1 MIEFGREYYVDNKYF
16 FLKKRKDSIDVYYS
30 VNNTISEARAY
41 DEKISFPLTMEK
53 NVKLVVEKALK
64 TKKKFSKSD
73 LKKIMDKISSKNEK
87 GEIEEL
93 VDFDGTFNSSKIPI
107 HDPKMS
113 PTKTMDQTVFAVS
126 QPGNPWTR
134 GYRVYYGESVE
145 EIEEVDM
152 SGAFGY
158 EETEN
163 MDGEE
168 TFKYL
173 VKKMGMEPDEAKER
187 TKQKGQDPTGEK
199 DKKSPYYKDKNFIT
213 RATLSEIQKQK
224 AIKVLED
231 ILTKKSKDSDIQKKD
246 KTKSMDELP
255 LLVRKN
261 LKTLLKHLESNGY
274 TKNDLIKIL
283 KNEQ

>member
-30 VNNTISEARAY
+30 VNNTLTEARTF
-41 DEKISFPLTMEK
+41 DEKVSFPINMEK
-53 NVKLVVEKALK
+53 NIKLVVEKALK
-64 TKKKFSKSD
+64 SKKKFSKSD

-126 QPGNPWTR
+126 QPGKPWTR
-134 GYRVYYGESVE
+134 GYRVYYGES
-145 EIEEVDM
+145 IEEVGTISEIDAAA
-152 SGAFGY
+152 AFGF
-158 EETEN
+158 EETE
-163 MDGEE
+163 GEGE
-168 TFKYL
+168 NAKEAIQTFKELGVDDPIGRAEELGYDPKL
-173 VKKMGMEPDEAKER
+173 EKKKLPG
-187 TKQKGQDPTGEK
+187 
-199 DKKSPYYKDKNFIT
+199 SFT
-213 RATLSEIQKQK
+213 RKRLEEIQKEK

-231 ILTKKSKDSDIQKKD
+231 ILTKKSKDTDIQKKD
-246 KTKSMDELP
+246 KTKSVDELP

-274 TKNDLIKIL
+274 SKNDLIKIL

>member
-30 VNNTISEARAY
+30 VNDTLTEARTF
-41 DEKISFPLTMEK
+41 DEKVSFPINMEK
-53 NVKLVVEKALK
+53 NIKLVVEKALK
-64 TKKKFSKSD
+64 SKKKFSKSD

-126 QPGNPWTR
+126 QPGKPWTR
-134 GYRVYYGESVE
+134 GYRVYYGES
-145 EIEEVDM
+145 IEELDVLSEIDAA
-152 SGAFGY
+152 GAFGF
-158 EETEN
+158 EETE
-163 MDGEE
+163 GEGE
-168 TFKYL
+168 NAVEAIKTFEEL
-173 VKKMGMEPDEAKER
+173 GVDNPVER
-187 TKQKGQDPTGEK
+187 AEELGYDPK
-199 DKKSPYYKDKNFIT
+199 LDKKKLPGSFT
-213 RATLSEIQKQK
+213 RKRLEEIQKEK

-231 ILTKKSKDSDIQKKD
+231 ILTKKSKDTDIHKKD
-246 KTKSMDELP
+246 KTKSVDELP

-274 TKNDLIKIL
+274 SKNDLIKIL

>member
-30 VNNTISEARAY
+30 VNDTLTEARTF
-41 DEKISFPLTMEK
+41 DEKVSFPINMEK

-64 TKKKFSKSD
+64 SKKKFSKSD

-126 QPGNPWTR
+126 QPGKPWTR
-134 GYRVYYGESVE
+134 GYRVYYGES
-145 EIEEVDM
+145 IEEVGTISEIDAAA
-152 SGAFGY
+152 AFGF
-158 EETEN
+158 EETE
-163 MDGEE
+163 GEGE
-168 TFKYL
+168 NAKEAIQTFKELGVDDPIGRAEELGYDPKL
-173 VKKMGMEPDEAKER
+173 EKKKLPG
-187 TKQKGQDPTGEK
+187 
-199 DKKSPYYKDKNFIT
+199 SFT
-213 RATLSEIQKQK
+213 RKRLEEIQKEK

-231 ILTKKSKDSDIQKKD
+231 RLTKKSKDTDIQKKD
-246 KTKSMDELP
+246 KTKSVDELP

-274 TKNDLIKIL
+274 SKNDLIKIL